1 VGNKELAEI
10 ILKTFIDKNIILDD
24 KIIYI
29 ENINELKNKAI
40 IYSAINN
47 LIKLLWSQLINNNNV
62 FEKYFQRIHDQLSSL
77 LIFIDKND
85 HKTAI
90 YIRYSIEGIMELE
103 EKYKKNHNTLSFI
116 IFLFHRLSL
125 IKKVEFDTFFN
136 LTQQYTEKK
145 ISNESYQNSI
155 QEEFQNYV
163 KKEYIKNFSINNEL
177 SFKKSNISK
186 TESNFDKT
194 LENLIKK
201 QMIAMKIR

>member
-1 VGNKELAEI
+1 MGNKELAEI